1 MRVLL
6 TYVAYLVI
14 KMDSQSGT
22 ALKRQILFLIGGTI
36 TGAIMTYYLGFVV
49 TILVNSI
56 IWYMTSYIVYRF
68 VWKKNSL
75 IDQTILLSYFRN
87 NIRPR
92 KYASY

>member
-1 MRVLL
+1 MDYRV
-6 TYVAYLVI
+6 T
-14 KMDSQSGT
+14 T

-56 IWYMTSYIVYRF
+56 IWYMTTYIVYRF

-75 IDQTILLSYFRN
+75 TDQRILLSYFRN
-87 NIRPR
+87 YIRPK
-92 KYASY
+92 KYASH